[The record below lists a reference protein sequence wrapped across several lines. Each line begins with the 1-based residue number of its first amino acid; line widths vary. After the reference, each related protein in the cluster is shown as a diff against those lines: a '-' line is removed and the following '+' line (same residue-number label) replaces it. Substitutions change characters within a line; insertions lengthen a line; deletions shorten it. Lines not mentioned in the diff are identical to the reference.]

1 MLQFIR
7 LPRPSRSALDD
18 SLILLRL
25 AVLYGGLGLLSHYV
39 AAWVMR
45 FIGSQFHIDT
55 QFLMLDA
62 LFAASVMLGSLFI
75 AWLLQPDS
83 PLRWLFGSHL
93 SVRGVLLAIL
103 GAVVMVYAADPLAG
117 WFDLRLP
124 DSVLLPEDEARPQ
137 AVTPLLELT
146 GGRWL
151 AALVIAV
158 LWVPA
163 AEEFIFRGWLF
174 KALARTRPGMLIA
187 LPASTLIFALLH
199 GFYSPGGVLVI
210 GVLGTFLG
218 WLRWRYDQLWLCV
231 LAHAVYN
238 GLTLFMVSIQ

>member
-1 MLQFIR
+1 MA

-18 SLILLRL
+18 GLILVRL
-25 AVLYGGLGLLSHYV
+25 AVLYGCLGLLSHYV
-39 AAWVMR
+39 AAWTMR
-45 FIGSQFHIDT
+45 QVGHRFHIDS

-62 LFAASVMLGSLFI
+62 LFAASVMLGSLLI

-83 PLRWLFGSHL
+83 PLRWLFGAHISL
-93 SVRGVLLAIL
+93 RGVLLAVL
-103 GAVVMVYAADPLAG
+103 GATVMVYAADPLAG

-124 DSVLLPEDEARPQ
+124 DSVLLPEDQARPQ
-137 AVTPLLELT
+137 AITPLLDLT
-146 GGRWL
+146 GSRL
-151 AALVIAV
+151 VAALLIAV

-174 KALARTRPGMLIA
+174 KALARTRPGMLLA

-210 GVLGTFLG
+210 GLLGLFLG

-238 GLTLFMVSIQ
+238 GLTLLLVSIQ

>member
-1 MLQFIR
+1 MA

-18 SLILLRL
+18 GLILMRL
-25 AVLYGGLGLLSHYV
+25 AVLYSALGLISHYF
-39 AAWVMR
+39 AAWTMR
-45 FIGSQFHIDT
+45 QVGQQFHIDS

-62 LFAASVMLGSLFI
+62 LFAASVMLGSLLI
-75 AWLLQPDS
+75 AWLLQPAA
-83 PLRWLFGSHL
+83 PLRWLFGAHISL
-93 SVRGVLLAIL
+93 RGVLLAVL
-103 GAVVMVYAADPLAG
+103 GATVMVYAAEPLAG

-124 DSVLLPEDEARPQ
+124 DSVLLPEDQARPQ
-137 AVTPLLELT
+137 AVTPLLDLT
-146 GGRWL
+146 GSRL
-151 AALVIAV
+151 FAALLIAV

-163 AEEFIFRGWLF
+163 AEELIFRGWLF
-174 KALARTRPGMLIA
+174 KALAQTRPGVLVA

-210 GVLGTFLG
+210 GLLGLFLG

-238 GLTLFMVSIQ
+238 GLTLLMVAIQ